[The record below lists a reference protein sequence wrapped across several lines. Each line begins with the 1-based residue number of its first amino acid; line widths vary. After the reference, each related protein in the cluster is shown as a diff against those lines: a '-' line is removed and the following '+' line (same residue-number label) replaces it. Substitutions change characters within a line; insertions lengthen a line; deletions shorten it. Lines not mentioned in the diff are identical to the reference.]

1 MTAQLSHLMTART
14 QQMKLTQRKAQMRR
28 LTEMTQRLMQKLMQ
42 KQQTL
47 NNPLPLQSIFH
58 NKK

>member
-1 MTAQLSHLMTART
+1 
-14 QQMKLTQRKAQMRR
+14 MRR

>member
-28 LTEMTQRLMQKLMQ
+28 LTEMTQRLRLMQ

-47 NNPLPLQSIFH
+47 NNLLPLQSIFH